1 MKPRNI
7 LFGAVIAGSAFC
19 YASAKAD
26 LIGNSIGAEQ
36 VFGIIQCSFCSFSTN
51 PFTVQDP
58 GVETVLSDSL
68 LPAPHLLYNVDFAAT
83 SLTINFL
90 VNVQLAGGDF
100 NGPVFSV
107 LLGNPFDPIGAVS
120 GIDPFRVTETNGKLF
135 VDLQSYQTSTDTP
148 IVIKF
153 DAVPGPMAGAGLP
166 GLLLAC
172 AGLLA
177 WWRRKKPASVK
188 RRRLMGRGVV
198 V

>member
-19 YASAKAD
+19 CVSAKAD
-26 LIGNSIGAEQ
+26 LIGNLINAEQ
-36 VFGIIQCSFCSFSTN
+36 VFGIIPCSFCSFSTN

-58 GVETVLSDSL
+58 GIETILSDSL

-90 VNVQLAGGDF
+90 VNRQLAGGDF
-100 NGPVFSV
+100 NGPIFTV
-107 LLGNPFDPIGAVS
+107 LMGNPFDPISAVS
-120 GIDPFRVTETNGKLF
+120 GIDSFRVTEANGKLF

-153 DAVPGPMAGAGLP
+153 DAVPGPIVGAGLP
-166 GLLLAC
+166 GLLLA
-172 AGLLA
+172 GGGFLA
-177 WWRRKKPASVK
+177 WWRRKRKAV
-188 RRRLMGRGVV
+188 RIATT
-198 V
+198 